1 MLICA
6 FAATITLVLLRQSLV
21 STAGAQRSVD
31 YAAVT
36 TDLATLRAT
45 TEGILSATPY
55 AFLSTVLPGEPD
67 RVCATTTPSTTVAAD
82 EPWDC
87 GTSWEYATPL
97 PTTGTWLEIQ
107 PPTAQRPTL
116 RVSYHS
122 ATPPATET
130 VFYLPH
136 QAGVFTA
143 QSTSAGLNLSTFGPD
158 ATLTGGIFA
167 ADTLTV
173 PGALT
178 PSDSVT
184 LASED
189 QVFGDPGDAYVYT
202 PSTSPPLSRLLSA
215 PGDAVVGET
224 IDALQVL
231 GCPGY
236 DPVLVD
242 EAPSHLCLDPG
253 SDILLTTGSLA
264 TLPADTHSV
273 LLRTHPSSGLLE
285 VRYRSAAPNITVNST
300 DPVPDVLS
308 DANARV
314 AAGTYGGVADAWTS
328 LGTVAV
334 PDSGLI
340 ASSVDTWVGLCNAT
354 SPSNGFMQPATGTCT
369 TTFLPEGTTVVAGNQ
384 AEPRDIWL
392 AGPVDG
398 ARVAVLAAG
407 DVVLPWFSNTVTSRV
422 AADETVNNVSIAS
435 AGELTSFPTT
445 AISTAN
451 STELTGLVIAPH
463 VSFDWDPWTAD
474 SQFNLADG
482 LAANPPTWFPG
493 TSLRWTAVHTE
504 VS

>member
-36 TDLATLRAT
+36 TDIASMRAT
-45 TEGILSATPY
+45 TEGILSASPY

-82 EPWDC
+82 ESWDC
-87 GTSWEYATPL
+87 GASWEYATPL
-97 PTTGTWLEIQ
+97 PTTGTWLQIQ

-130 VFYLPH
+130 VSYLPD
-136 QAGVFTA
+136 QVGVFTA
-143 QSTSAGLNLSTFGPD
+143 QSTSAGLNLGTFGPD
-158 ATLTGGIFA
+158 ATVVGGLYA
-167 ADTLTV
+167 RDALTV
-173 PGALT
+173 PGAIT
-178 PSDSVT
+178 PSASVT
-184 LASED
+184 LASGD
-189 QVFGDPGDAYVYT
+189 HVVGDPGDAYVYT
-202 PSTSPPLSRLLSA
+202 PATSPPLSRLLSA
-215 PGDAVVGET
+215 PGDAVVGDT
-224 IDALQVL
+224 IDGLRVI

-236 DPVLVD
+236 DPVLVGD
-242 EAPSHLCLDPG
+242 APSHLCLDPG
-253 SDILLTTGSLA
+253 RDVLLTTGVLA

-273 LLRTHPSSGLLE
+273 LLRTHPSTGLLE
-285 VRYRSAAPNITVNST
+285 VRYRTTAPNIAVGAN

-340 ASSVDTWVGLCNAT
+340 ASTVDTWVGLCNAT
-354 SPSNGFMQPATGTCT
+354 SPSNGFMQPATGTCA

-384 AEPRDIWL
+384 AEPRDVWL
-392 AGPVDG
+392 SGPVDG
-398 ARVAVLAAG
+398 KRVAVMAAG

-422 AADETVNNVSIAS
+422 DAEESVNNVSIATGG
-435 AGELTSFPTT
+435 ALTAFPTS
-445 AISTAN
+445 AVSTAN

-474 SQFNLADG
+474 SQFNLAG
-482 LAANPPTWFPG
+482 GMSTHPPTWFPG
-493 TSLRWTAVHTE
+493 TSLRWTPVRTD